1 MPRWSLA
8 LLILSTIAL
17 GTRGGWAEQ
26 PAHARTQLPSAT
38 SVEGKTSPASTIANS
53 SSQRDPIQI
62 RLPQR
67 SKLSAAANRN
77 VPKRR
82 ATTSTFTVIS
92 SLAIVV
98 GIFLLLAWLTR
109 RAAPNSSQALPS
121 DVVQVLGRA
130 PLAARNMMHLVRI
143 GNKLILVSL
152 TNQGA
157 ATLTE
162 ITDPQEVERL
172 SARCERARPGS
183 ISATFRNVLH
193 QFGEERTSASY
204 LGDGEQRA

>member
-1 MPRWSLA
+1 MPRWLFA
-8 LLILSTIAL
+8 LLILSTISF
-17 GTRGGWAEQ
+17 GTLVGRADESMHG
-26 PAHARTQLPSAT
+26 RTRLPSAT
-38 SVEGKTSPASTIANS
+38 SVDVQNEKSRSEAKPSL
-53 SSQRDPIQI
+53 RDPLEI

-67 SKLSAAANRN
+67 SKSPAATERN
-77 VPKRR
+77 VAKRR
-82 ATTSTFTVIS
+82 APSSTLTVVS
-92 SLAIVV
+92 SLAIVI

-109 RAAPNSSQALPS
+109 RAAPRAGQSLPS

-143 GNKLILVSL
+143 GNKLLLVSL
-152 TNQGA
+152 SNQGA

-172 SARCERARPGS
+172 SARCERTRPGS
-183 ISATFRNVLH
+183 ISSTFRNVLH
-193 QFGEERTSASY
+193 QFGEERTRAGF